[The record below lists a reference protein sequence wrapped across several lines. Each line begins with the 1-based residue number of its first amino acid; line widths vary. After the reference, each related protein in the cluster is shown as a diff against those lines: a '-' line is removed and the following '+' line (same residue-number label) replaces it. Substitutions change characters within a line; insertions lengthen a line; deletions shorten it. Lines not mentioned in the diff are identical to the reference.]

1 MFEGNRVRVSL
12 KQAAN
17 LLVTPNFEFA
27 WPKINPAALRGCKRA
42 CRRVIARPASLN
54 NRSRLAVLAGT
65 PNTTAAKLP
74 SDDLVSKQNSLWKW
88 FSRPE
93 NRFWHRF
100 YHGFG
105 FETKKPLKMIFA
117 PWKSFWHPFYHGFG
131 FETQKSPW
139 QFRGVGWGRV
149 FVGTNQ
155 WTNVWL
161 QMDFGTQH
169 IFLQK
174 FVQDSLQSNSAN
186 FHSVFFLRSLPQSL
200 CSVQFVL
207 LRVPSPNN
215 KNLFVNTFLSCPCN
229 ASIVH
234 LDCIVLGFFSG
245 GTKTWLSWTYKW
257 LRKDMQVFYRNH
269 KNKAQ
274 RCSIC
279 IYKFDQM
286 PAEAW
291 HLPEPLFQK
300 YLYAQKW
307 SKVFT
312 FKSHPR
318 FYR

>member
-186 FHSVFFLRSLPQSL
+186 FHSVFFCDL
-200 CSVQFVL
+200 CLNHYAVF
-207 LRVPSPNN
+207 
-215 KNLFVNTFLSCPCN
+215 NLFCYVCLPLTTKIFL
-229 ASIVH
+229 
-234 LDCIVLGFFSG
+234 
-245 GTKTWLSWTYKW
+245 
-257 LRKDMQVFYRNH
+257 
-269 KNKAQ
+269 
-274 RCSIC
+274 
-279 IYKFDQM
+279 
-286 PAEAW
+286 
-291 HLPEPLFQK
+291 
-300 YLYAQKW
+300 
-307 SKVFT
+307 
-312 FKSHPR
+312 
-318 FYR
+318 